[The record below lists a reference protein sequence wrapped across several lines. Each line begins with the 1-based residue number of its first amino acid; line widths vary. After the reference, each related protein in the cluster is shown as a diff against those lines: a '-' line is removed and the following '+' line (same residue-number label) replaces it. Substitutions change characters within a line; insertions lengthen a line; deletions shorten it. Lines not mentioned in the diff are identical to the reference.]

1 VCARP
6 VENKCF
12 GWKGNEREEDEF
24 AVVKDAE
31 IGNTPL
37 STRRSLLLRIVYSA
51 MPPSHSTT
59 TTIFFSPEPISLQHS
74 MPDCLEEHSSFDEG
88 MYLDGGTPESHSLEH
103 LDSLITLVDDC
114 KFNSS
119 QNQKKN

>member
-37 STRRSLLLRIVYSA
+37 STRRSLLLRIKRDAPLTLNHNHYILLPRA
-51 MPPSHSTT
+51 HYTAAFNARLLRR
-59 TTIFFSPEPISLQHS
+59 IL
-74 MPDCLEEHSSFDEG
+74 LFDEG

-103 LDSLITLVDDC
+103 LDSLITLDDC
-114 KFNSS
+114 SGL
-119 QNQKKN
+119 